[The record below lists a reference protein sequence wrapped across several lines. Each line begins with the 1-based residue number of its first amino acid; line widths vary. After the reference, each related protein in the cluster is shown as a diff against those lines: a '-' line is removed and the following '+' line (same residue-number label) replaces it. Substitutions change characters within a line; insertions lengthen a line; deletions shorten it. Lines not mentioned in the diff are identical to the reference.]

1 MGPNLML
8 PLYILEFMT
17 EHTDETNA
25 LLPTEIVKGMKKRYG
40 NEIVS
45 KTETVVENIEK
56 LNLFFKSRYDGV
68 KIIEA
73 VNGIGNGRYKRNLR
87 YFLSARKFD
96 FSEILFLHKLLL
108 NSNAISQDAIQDMCS
123 KLSDFLSY
131 EQRKLLKQNI
141 VTDGSMKTRNK
152 AVFIN
157 LENILKSIE
166 LKENIEFT
174 YNEYNL
180 EKKLVPRVRKYPYIV
195 SPYDITCSY
204 GSYFLTG
211 YHIPTKEVR
220 TYRLDKITQL
230 RSNLEFDYYMEKG
243 FDIKK
248 HLENAVF
255 MHADSHKIHV
265 RLRCEMRI
273 LDDVIERFDNC
284 RLDKDLTSENH
295 FFATIPDTTML
306 GMKYWA
312 LEFSSACE
320 VLEPEELRLEV
331 RNTLA
336 RALAWYDEK

>member
-17 EHTDETNA
+17 EHTDETNS
-25 LLPTEIVKGMKKRYG
+25 LLPSEIVRGMKQKYG
-40 NEIVS
+40 DEIIS

-56 LNLFFKSRYDGV
+56 INLFFKSRCDGIN
-68 KIIEA
+68 IIES
-73 VNGIGNGRYKRNLR
+73 VRGIEKGRYKDNSR
-87 YFLSARKFD
+87 YFLSVRKFD
-96 FSEILFLHKLLL
+96 FSEVLFLHKLLL

-123 KLSDFLSY
+123 KLSGYLSY

-157 LENILKSIE
+157 LEMILKSIDA
-166 LKENIEFT
+166 KGNIEFI

-195 SPYDITCSY
+195 SPYDVTCSY

-220 TYRLDKITQL
+220 TYRLDKIT
-230 RSNLEFDYYMEKG
+230 NLKSSTEFDYYMEKD
-243 FDIKK
+243 FDIAKY
-248 HLENAVF
+248 LGNAVF
-255 MHADSHKIHV
+255 MHADSNKIHV
-265 RLRCEMRI
+265 RLRCEMGI
-273 LDDVIERFDNC
+273 LDDVIERFENC
-284 RLDKDLTSENH
+284 RLEKDQNSENH
-295 FFATIPDTTML
+295 FFATIPDTTAL
-306 GMKYWA
+306 GMKYWI

-320 VLEPEELRLEV
+320 VLEPKELRMEV
-331 RNTLA
+331 RDTLA
-336 RALAWYDEK
+336 RALSWYSK